1 MSESVSSSS
10 PRSVLFS
17 DDGRDG
23 FGLNQEHFDF
33 QLTPE
38 LTRLDMVSSAL
49 EWLENLESCDQMRS
63 LSPQLS
69 GKNVSFQEPPYNMMT
84 YANTNVEYD
93 VSAAVAFCNPAVP
106 ENVLFPQPEVVSGS
120 GSNFSHCEPQQMAR
134 SLDSVHCVPQYT
146 GSDKEWKRERYAVPD
161 ECKDERYWRKRSRNN
176 MSAKKSR
183 EAKRAK
189 DLSIARK
196 IDELEKENASLKM
209 MLRNVMLQQPQYN
222 NNGIIVCFCGKKLI

>member
-10 PRSVLFS
+10 PCSVVFS
-17 DDGRDG
+17 DDGKDG
-23 FGLNQEHFDF
+23 FGHNQEHFDF

-49 EWLENLESCDQMRS
+49 EWLENLDSCHQMRS
-63 LSPQLS
+63 QSPQLRS
-69 GKNVSFQEPPYNMMT
+69 VLFQESPHNMMT
-84 YANTNVEYD
+84 YMNTNVDFD
-93 VSAAVAFCNPAVP
+93 VSATVAFCNPTAP
-106 ENVLFPQPEVVSGS
+106 KKVLFPQPEVVTSS
-120 GSNFSHCEPQQMAR
+120 GSNFPHCVPQQKAR
-134 SLDSVHCVPQYT
+134 SPDSVNCVPQYT

-189 DLSIARK
+189 DLLIARK
-196 IDELEKENASLKM
+196 IDELEKENATLKM
-209 MLRNVMLQQPQYN
+209 MLRNLTLQRPQQIQH
-222 NNGIIVCFCGKKLI
+222 NNGICFCGNKFM